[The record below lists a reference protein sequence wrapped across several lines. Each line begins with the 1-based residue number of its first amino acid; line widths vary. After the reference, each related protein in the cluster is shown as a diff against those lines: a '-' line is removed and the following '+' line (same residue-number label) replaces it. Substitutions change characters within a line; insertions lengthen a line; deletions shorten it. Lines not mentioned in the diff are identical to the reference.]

1 MMTAIAMITLA
12 VFAAYG
18 AVRLGFYLAR
28 CRVSLWHLR
37 RHNAELARALM
48 NANDRAARYRSLLAA
63 IERGQTVIL
72 NVKELS
78 K

>member
-1 MMTAIAMITLA
+1 VIESIAMITLA

-48 NANDRAARYRSLLAA
+48 NANDQATYYRNLLCA

>member
-1 MMTAIAMITLA
+1 MTAIALIIVA

-48 NANDRAARYRSLLAA
+48 NANDRAAHYRNMLYA

>member
-1 MMTAIAMITLA
+1 VIESIAIITVA

-18 AVRLGFYLAR
+18 AVQFGFYLAR
-28 CRVSLWHLR
+28 CRVTLWHLR

-48 NANDRAARYRSLLAA
+48 NANDQVARYRNVLAA